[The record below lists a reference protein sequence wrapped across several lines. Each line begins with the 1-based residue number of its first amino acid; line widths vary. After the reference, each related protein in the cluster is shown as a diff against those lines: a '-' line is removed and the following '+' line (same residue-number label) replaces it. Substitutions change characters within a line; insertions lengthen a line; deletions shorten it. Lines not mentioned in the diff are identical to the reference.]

1 MEAILY
7 NLNNTESKKIEISEE
22 IFLRKVN
29 NYSIWLAVKV
39 EEANKRIGNAST
51 KTKAEVA
58 GSGKKP
64 WRQKGTGRARVGTR
78 RNPVWVGG
86 GIVFGPKPRS
96 YKLKIN
102 KKVKILAYLSLLS
115 LKYKLGNIKFIG
127 DIKLENI
134 KTKEISNIFNKF
146 GVNSNALLIYGDK
159 VEKENYLGEKVFTIS
174 ENDKKIKESSKNISF
189 LNTLHWNNL
198 NAKDIFYA
206 KNIFITESALR
217 NLEEK
222 YSSKVKV

>member
-134 KTKEISNIFNKF
+134 KTK
-146 GVNSNALLIYGDK
+146 GY
-159 VEKENYLGEKVFTIS
+159 
-174 ENDKKIKESSKNISF
+174 
-189 LNTLHWNNL
+189 W
-198 NAKDIFYA
+198 
-206 KNIFITESALR
+206 
-217 NLEEK
+217 
-222 YSSKVKV
+222 